1 MIKDI
6 YNYVN
11 NYLNIDISS
20 RSRKREYA
28 EGRALFYYLCR
39 ENTNLTLREIGEYV
53 NKNHCAVLNA
63 LGNTFPTITNK
74 AIKRAIN
81 DFNQI
86 DLTSDELQLIEVLR
100 INNLLK
106 IENKEL
112 KEKIETQIITDTN
125 IQPKLNNLTPLQF
138 SKAIERI
145 NAMLLMI
152 GKEAEPVVIKEMEGA
167 EL

>member
-1 MIKDI
+1 M
-6 YNYVN
+6 V
-11 NYLNIDISS
+11 
-20 RSRKREYA
+20 
-28 EGRALFYYLCR
+28 
-39 ENTNLTLREIGEYV
+39 
-53 NKNHCAVLNA
+53 
-63 LGNTFPTITNK
+63 
-74 AIKRAIN
+74 
-81 DFNQI
+81 
-86 DLTSDELQLIEVLR
+86 EVLR

-125 IQPKLNNLTPLQF
+125 IQPKLNNLTPSQF